1 MTSGNKTN
9 ADVAAIAQI
18 LHGKAEP
25 KRAVLPVGNL
35 WKGTKKVMSPQK
47 PKQGRVLGTGRGVP
61 QAPEVALV
69 EVAAML
75 AGRVLWQ

>member
-1 MTSGNKTN
+1 MISGNKTN

-25 KRAVLPVGNL
+25 KGFALPIGNL

-47 PKQGRVLGTGRGVP
+47 PKQGRVLGTVRSVP
-61 QAPEVALV
+61 QAPEVALA

-75 AGRVLWQ
+75 AGGILWQ